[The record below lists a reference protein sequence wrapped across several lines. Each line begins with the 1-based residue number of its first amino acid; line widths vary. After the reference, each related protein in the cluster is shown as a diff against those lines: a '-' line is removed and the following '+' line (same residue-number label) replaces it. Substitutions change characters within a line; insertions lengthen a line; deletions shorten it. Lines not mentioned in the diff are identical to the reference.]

1 MGFYENTLAVKA
13 GMLFFLLLGAAI
25 LSIRYGAGKDS
36 VKETCRWIIF
46 MGCVM
51 RI

>member
-25 LSIRYGAGKDS
+25 LSIRYGAGKD
-36 VKETCRWIIF
+36 
-46 MGCVM
+46 
-51 RI
+51 